1 MVDGRRRPPVLL
13 FGARP
18 PGDGRPSFLLAPAHP
33 ATGAVNRAASLPITR
48 AMTLEATLERVTA
61 IRQALA
67 DPAAMVGANGSLT
80 GGAEAPSTSGA
91 TGGSSFAAA
100 LEQASGGYGSVGAE
114 GSPATASSAAAASLL
129 DGSGAAA
136 AAGLTSATGPTGAPG
151 LTSAAGLN
159 SYSPQGLDGV
169 AGASPL
175 SAAGAGT
182 GSSGARIVAI
192 AESQLG
198 QTEQP
203 PGSNESPAI
212 AQYRSATAGAI
223 PGAPWCAYFASWVAR
238 QAGEPIG
245 ENGQGA
251 GAVSEVWSWAQ
262 STGRAIPNGPGV
274 VPQPGDLIVFGDE
287 HVGIV
292 RDVLPDGQI
301 QTIEGNYENKVAAN
315 VRSPTEATGYVN
327 MS

>member
-1 MVDGRRRPPVLL
+1 
-13 FGARP
+13 
-18 PGDGRPSFLLAPAHP
+18 
-33 ATGAVNRAASLPITR
+33 
-48 AMTLEATLERVTA
+48 MTIEATLARVVA

-67 DPAAMVGANGSLT
+67 DPATLIGSSSGTAVT
-80 GGAEAPSTSGA
+80 GGVEAPAATPTPTS
-91 TGGSSFAAA
+91 GSSFADA
-100 LEQASGGYGSVGAE
+100 LAQASGESAPATQDPTAYAGFSPGASTDTDMAMGAGADTGAVAGLPSSAAVASPYASLLQGASGVVGTSALGVNAGGSVGE
-114 GSPATASSAAAASLL
+114 
-129 DGSGAAA
+129 
-136 AAGLTSATGPTGAPG
+136 
-151 LTSAAGLN
+151 
-159 SYSPQGLDGV
+159 
-169 AGASPL
+169 
-175 SAAGAGT
+175 
-182 GSSGARIVAI
+182 RIVAI

-212 AQYRSATAGAI
+212 AEYRSATAGAI

-245 ENGQGA
+245 EGGQGA

-262 STGRAIPNGPGV
+262 SSGRAIPNGPGV
-274 VPQPGDLIVFGDE
+274 VPKPGDLIVFGDE

-292 RDVLPDGQI
+292 RDVLPNGQI

-315 VRSPTEATGYVN
+315 VRTPTEATGYVE

>member
-1 MVDGRRRPPVLL
+1 M
-13 FGARP
+13 
-18 PGDGRPSFLLAPAHP
+18 
-33 ATGAVNRAASLPITR
+33 SLQ
-48 AMTLEATLERVTA
+48 ATLEHVSA

-67 DPAAMVGANGSLT
+67 DPAAMIGSSVSSS
-80 GGAEAPSTSGA
+80 GGVEAPSSG
-91 TGGSSFAAA
+91 TGSAAGGESSFAQALQQASAGYEIPTAGSTAATAAA
-100 LEQASGGYGSVGAE
+100 LTGSGAATSAVLPGSTPSDLVSPGAAASATPSYSPASFDGVAGSAAL
-114 GSPATASSAAAASLL
+114 SPTQTATASSP
-129 DGSGAAA
+129 GS
-136 AAGLTSATGPTGAPG
+136 
-151 LTSAAGLN
+151 
-159 SYSPQGLDGV
+159 
-169 AGASPL
+169 
-175 SAAGAGT
+175 
-182 GSSGARIVAI
+182 RIVAI

-223 PGAPWCAYFASWVAR
+223 PGAPWCAYFASWVAQ

-245 ENGQGA
+245 EAGQGA

-262 STGRAIPNGPGV
+262 AHGRAIPNGPGV

-292 RDVLPDGQI
+292 RDVLPNGQI

>member
-1 MVDGRRRPPVLL
+1 M
-13 FGARP
+13 
-18 PGDGRPSFLLAPAHP
+18 
-33 ATGAVNRAASLPITR
+33 SLQ
-48 AMTLEATLERVTA
+48 ATLENVSA

-67 DPAAMVGANGSLT
+67 DPASLLGT
-80 GGAEAPSTSGA
+80 GGALAGGTEGPSQASGA
-91 TGGSSFAAA
+91 EAESSFASK
-100 LEQASGGYGSVGAE
+100 LQQASAGYESASAAPSADTAQALDTADALGSGDPGAVGD
-114 GSPATASSAAAASLL
+114 AAASDL
-129 DGSGAAA
+129 GSQYQ
-136 AAGLTSATGPTGAPG
+136 L
-151 LTSAAGLN
+151 
-159 SYSPQGLDGV
+159 QELDGV
-169 AGASPL
+169 AGSPALSPL
-175 SAAGAGT
+175 EADGQGT
-182 GSSGARIVAI
+182 SGQRIVAI

-245 ENGQGA
+245 EAGQGA

-262 STGRAIPNGPGV
+262 SSGRAIVNGPGV
-274 VPQPGDLIVFGDE
+274 VPKPGDLIVFGDE

-315 VRSPTEATGYVN
+315 VRSPTEATGYVE

>member
-1 MVDGRRRPPVLL
+1 VVGGRRRPPAL
-13 FGARP
+13 FNG
-18 PGDGRPSFLLAPAHP
+18 LAHP
-33 ATGAVNRAASLPITR
+33 ATATLNHDAPLPITPV
-48 AMTLEATLERVTA
+48 MTLEATLERVSA

-67 DPAAMVGANGSLT
+67 DPAALVGSSGVT
-80 GGAEAPSTSGA
+80 GGTEAPGTSSTPGGA
-91 TGGSSFAAA
+91 SFASA
-100 LEQASGGYGSVGAE
+100 LEQASGSYESAAPEGA
-114 GSPATASSAAAASLL
+114 PAPAGSAAATALL
-129 DGSGAAA
+129 DGSS
-136 AAGLTSATGPTGAPG
+136 AAGLSGTPGLTGAPG
-151 LTSAAGLN
+151 PTSAAGLTGTA
-159 SYSPQGLDGV
+159 GLSSAYALQSLEGI
-169 AGASPL
+169 AGASGL
-175 SAAGAGT
+175 SPTYAADE
-182 GSSGARIVAI
+182 GSPGSRIVAF

-292 RDVLPDGQI
+292 RDVLPDGRI

>member
-1 MVDGRRRPPVLL
+1 M
-13 FGARP
+13 
-18 PGDGRPSFLLAPAHP
+18 S
-33 ATGAVNRAASLPITR
+33 
-48 AMTLEATLERVTA
+48 LEATLERVSA

-67 DPAAMVGANGSLT
+67 DPAAFVGAGAGVT
-80 GGAEAPSTSGA
+80 GGTQAPSETSAAGA
-91 TGGSSFAAA
+91 GGASSFAAA
-100 LEQASGGYGSVGAE
+100 LERASGGQGTPQSESSATAPAAQLEEDASTADALGVSTAQTLGAGAGSAATGTLAAGVPAMGVTAT
-114 GSPATASSAAAASLL
+114 GVPATLASPYSLASF
-129 DGSGAAA
+129 
-136 AAGLTSATGPTGAPG
+136 
-151 LTSAAGLN
+151 
-159 SYSPQGLDGV
+159 DGV
-169 AGASPL
+169 AGSSPL
-175 SAAGAGT
+175 AATGPAGEST
-182 GSSGARIVAI
+182 PGGRMVAI

-212 AQYRSATAGAI
+212 AQYRTATAGSI
-223 PGAPWCAYFASWVAR
+223 PGAPWCSYFASWVAR

-245 ENGQGA
+245 EGGQGA

-274 VPQPGDLIVFGDE
+274 VPKPGDLIVFGDE

-292 RDVLPDGQI
+292 RDVLPNGQI

-315 VRSPTEATGYVN
+315 VRTPTEATGYVE

>member
-1 MVDGRRRPPVLL
+1 
-13 FGARP
+13 
-18 PGDGRPSFLLAPAHP
+18 
-33 ATGAVNRAASLPITR
+33 
-48 AMTLEATLERVTA
+48 MTLEATLERVSA

-67 DPAAMVGANGSLT
+67 DPAALIGSGSGVT
-80 GGAEAPSTSGA
+80 GGAEAPPATGAAATSGE
-91 TGGSSFAAA
+91 SSFAAE
-100 LEQASGGYGSVGAE
+100 LRQASAGYEGAAE
-114 GSPATASSAAAASLL
+114 GPAESPDEGSSAATAAMLDSSGSSAGAAAML
-129 DGSGAAA
+129 DGSGSTT
-136 AAGLTSATGPTGAPG
+136 AAGLTGMAGAGYPYA
-151 LTSAAGLN
+151 LQS
-159 SYSPQGLDGV
+159 LDGV
-169 AGASPL
+169 AG
-175 SAAGAGT
+175 SAAPYSLDAADQ
-182 GSSGARIVAI
+182 GSPGERIVAI

-212 AQYRSATAGAI
+212 AQYRSASAGAI

-238 QAGEPIG
+238 QAGEPMG
-245 ENGQGA
+245 EQGQGA

-262 STGRAIPNGPGV
+262 SAGRAIPNGPGV